1 MDKYKVIQYLIITL
15 NIFLALAIIYF
26 IKITD
31 SDKSPLILIIF
42 YPILAILNC
51 ILLIVFWFLK
61 NKYVVKLFKINLLIL
76 MLLIFPICYFIITF

>member
-1 MDKYKVIQYLIITL
+1 MDKYKVIQYTVTYL
-15 NIFLALAIIYF
+15 NIFLVLAIVYF

-31 SDKSPLILIIF
+31 SDKSPIILIIF
-42 YPILAILNC
+42 YPILVILNC